1 MKKINLFI
9 VVLLILLMP
18 AICYAEKTTHSTET
32 DCYLKGA
39 WTKCGQSAFLEKAA
53 MTAQADGDNVS
64 AVWTIKKN
72 GVFRLYFWKTVD
84 FENGDPNGKLYF
96 SSETLNRIYP
106 IDFSKGSAGWN
117 EIGIVKS
124 GAAGITVSLTGENK
138 SIYASA
144 IMFEELDG
152 VYNNLL
158 NFNDLYKNNFIIGI
172 GVNDCYVNG
181 VRNIISEAAEIK
193 NDSTYVPLRFFS
205 EQFGGSIKWNQETKR
220 AEILYDG
227 KTIVFTLDSDICNLN
242 GEEIHIP
249 GKTYM
254 NNGRLMLP
262 LRAIS
267 ESFGKFVTWFP
278 SGLVIITDNG
288 KVDTVK
294 YGDELASIAEIIK

>member
-18 AICYAEKTTHSTET
+18 AICHAEKATYSTET
-32 DCYLKGA
+32 GCSFKGA
-39 WTKCGQSAFLEKAA
+39 WTECGQSAFAEKAA
-53 MTAQADGDNVS
+53 MTAQAGGDNVS

-72 GVFRLYFWKTVD
+72 GVFRLYFWKTID

-106 IDFSKGSAGWN
+106 VDFSKGSAGWN

-124 GAAGITVSLTGENK
+124 GAAGITVNLTGENK
-138 SIYASA
+138 AIYASA
-144 IMFEELDG
+144 IMLEELDG
-152 VYNNLL
+152 AYNDLL
-158 NFNDLYKNNFIIGI
+158 NFNDSYKNNIIIGI

-181 VRNIISEAAEIK
+181 LKNTISEAAEIK
-193 NDSTYVPLRFFS
+193 NDLTYVPLRFFS
-205 EQFGGSIKWNQETKR
+205 EQFGGSIKWNQETKS
-220 AEILYDG
+220 AEILYNG
-227 KTIVFTLDSDICNLN
+227 QMIVFTLDSDICKLN
-242 GEEIHIP
+242 GEEIHMP

-278 SGLVIITDNG
+278 SGLVIITDNSE
-288 KVDTVK
+288 VDTVK
-294 YGDELASIAEIIK
+294 YSDELASIAEIIK